1 MAQITVPGSTA
12 ESTNVTPVSA
22 EVPTG
27 VTLPEQIGDFTA
39 QTNAAEPSGPT
50 VDAAQDLPIEQP
62 EWNYFDD
69 QYEIRRMAA
78 DALDRGDSQKAI
90 RVAAL
95 AEHYNRS
102 QLEVELNLDREEKRL
117 QREQTETLLADLP
130 TSSRYF
136 QENPLEAPIFKNDL
150 KPLALMEKQFG
161 KLGSAQSWKPEIDP
175 HTKPSGTFSRE
186 KPLRLGD
193 DESTGDEELDERIQ
207 LVKRPG
213 DYLSDTVGHLGDWY
227 KVGTLQ
233 TEQGLLWNRARQG
246 FTRIDEHLLSEDRRL
261 ESEMKTLTGDAEGN
275 AIYEAAVVVGQMVS
289 SMFSGS
295 GIEGAAKGAAVGG
308 MSASVIPGI
317 GTVAGLVGGSALG
330 AATQSTF
337 DVEAGSSYRDMY
349 MAKVDPAVARWLST
363 GAGAVNS
370 LIEMV
375 GIKVLGS
382 AAKPLLGTLMTKYG
396 AKTVNAALATPTMGT
411 VLKHAALA
419 YAGGVGEEVA
429 TEVMQEGVNMAS
441 EEIARLY
448 ANGNFDAVN
457 GEALFDRLSEIAW
470 KTLQATAVLGALGGG
485 AAVGVGAHKV
495 HRANQTKEFF
505 ETAAQAVPQM
515 ESIQTAPNK
524 IQALI
529 ARQADAAGAPTTYID
544 GAEFRQAMIDQN
556 VSMTDLRQI
565 APEVADQV
573 EAAADLGVD
582 VEVSTSEYATKFA
595 STPLGQRLT
604 DHVRL
609 APDALSVADLI
620 KVDQARK
627 DLMKQIV
634 KASFDGSEQKL
645 ADRFLDSVE
654 NRQWRQESSR
664 IEKMLAAQ
672 IHTVAPHFQKAEVLT
687 QARLGASMVTLLAQ
701 RSGLP
706 IERIGQIM
714 PSILAE
720 PQAGSHLEQVN
731 VLSPEDKLA
740 QEVAAWSDQI
750 DQMQTKPSQPV
761 LMLKQTPLVMH
772 LVGADFHELKAHPHV
787 FDGFFPW
794 AERSSATHH
803 SHPEMTRE
811 VLKQLPT
818 ALADPIAIFKDD
830 RRQGSYT
837 FMLELLDA
845 KGKTVVVPIQFE
857 AQGYYGTINLVKT
870 AFGKKN
876 DLFFSLQE
884 QNDAVVY
891 ANTEKIKR
899 WNLNSR
905 TNPFRGSNAS
915 GDRVLTEDD
924 LVKAKEA
931 FPGFYQAVVQ
941 GQDEGTAQMNGM
953 SPQEK
958 LAQEVA
964 AWSDQIDQMQT
975 KPSQPV
981 LMLKQ
986 TPLVMHLV
994 GADFHELKAHPH
1006 VFDGF
1011 FPWAERSSATHHSHP
1026 EMTREVLKQLPT
1038 ALADPVAIFKDDRR
1052 QGSYTFMLELADAEG
1067 KTVVAPVSF
1076 NAHGPRGAELN
1087 LLKTAFG
1094 KNGNLWFE
1102 LQLRNNAVYVNQKK
1116 MRQWVESNDAF
1127 QHPEDV
1133 SNSGTNPLRGL
1144 QDVLPHNI
1152 LTEDDLVKAKEAF
1165 PGLYQE
1171 SNAGQ
1176 RGSFSPLTNTIALTP
1191 NADLSTFAHE
1201 MSHWYLANLI
1211 ELSKLGGVDL
1221 SVTEDVE
1228 TLLKEFGL
1236 KDVTQWDALGFE
1248 GQRKFHERFA
1258 YQAEVYLSTGHAP
1271 TRSLERFF
1279 ARFASWIK
1287 SVYLQW
1293 SGDARAA
1300 LSSSYQAEFG
1310 EDLPDISPDMK
1321 RVFDRML
1328 VAQRDL
1334 DLAESANGL
1343 KPLFDQ
1349 KPEDMPEDQWR
1360 ELMAARDEATARG
1373 EAKLFEAQAK
1383 DEKWYVNAR
1392 LRSARRIAREAK
1404 DYRDRVEEKVRA
1416 RINARKE
1423 FAAFDALKSGGKV
1436 FGIENLKIDP
1446 ESLDG
1451 LELKPAVV
1459 AKLQKLGLTK
1469 KSGFPITAARQ
1480 LLQPIAR
1487 FKTNEQLVAG
1497 LIAGSKDREKIIQ
1510 DETSR
1515 ICLENKS
1522 DYFDPIKKEEL
1533 IEKAIH
1539 SEARG
1544 RMVATELKYLAG
1556 DKTMSARVIRE
1567 AARQVALERF
1577 EQMRAGKIN
1586 PKTFMA
1592 AESRASRE
1600 AYSKLVAGDRLGAAM
1615 AKRRQLLNHEFALMA
1630 IDFKRT
1636 MDHLSDLRKQIFKSD
1651 KELAK
1656 TRDIDVIAVARY
1668 ILNASGFGRIHPK
1681 DMNANALEK
1690 TIAKFKNNDANK
1702 FEEYKAILA
1711 PYGYSPGRN
1720 YDWRTYAVAD
1730 VRAILQQVNDFWKK
1744 AGDDRAVL
1752 LHGRRKNLTEVVDEL
1767 VTHID
1772 NGKDIFSAGAKSAVT
1787 PMEKLRFHYLGW
1799 KASMMRVESWCR
1811 IMDGGRAGI
1820 FSKYIYQ
1827 PVENAVV
1834 RYKNENMEYQRRFG
1848 EILQSAEKEW
1858 GQSDAI
1864 EAPEINYTF
1873 NTKAELMGAILHTG
1887 NASNKRKLLLGGRGI
1902 DDNNVRHAWA
1912 AIKERDDGT
1921 QYVDTSAWDSFINRM
1936 YVQGRVTKADMD
1948 AVQAIWDLLEE
1959 TKPKAQAAY
1968 MEMYGYR
1975 FEEVQA
1981 TSVVTPFGTYRGGY
1995 VPAVT
2000 DRYLYQKRDAQMKQE
2015 ELERSNFLTLM
2026 PVHKPGFSKTR
2037 VEDFTQPLQLNVAA
2051 YGMHIAKVLRFAD
2064 IAPAVM
2070 QVDKIIT
2077 NHRFQDAIAAHNP
2090 RLVSQMLKPFLTRAV
2105 GQTVSDGKIGWVDR
2119 TFNHLRGLAGMNVMF
2134 LNLINTFQQWTGFSI
2149 AASKVPAS
2157 LIGRAFKEY
2166 GLAPKECAEFVKA
2179 ASPFMRQRLDNF
2191 AYEYQSTIEEIG
2203 NQQVQKISQVQG
2215 LGNKAAA
2222 VWSKG
2227 APVRDMV
2234 NRHGY
2239 ILQTLAQYP
2248 IDVSVWKAAYEYNY
2262 SHGMSHEEAVQE
2274 ADSVIRTTQS
2284 DFNPE
2289 NVSAIEAGSAL
2300 KRFFLVFYNYFNMQ
2314 YNLLQERAAF
2324 RKATKQY
2331 GRFALDAI
2339 LIVWIP
2345 SVVGKL
2351 ITDALMGGSD
2361 DDDDDALD
2369 ALDIIQLTVGEPL
2382 KGTISMVP
2390 LAGQISAFAGAKMA
2404 QAGSVTAQAI
2414 WGKSPY
2420 VGRVGSAPA
2429 IMLMEGAISGASD
2442 IVRIINDGE
2451 KVNGRTAARNI
2462 LDLTAVATGMPVGG
2476 LKRPI
2481 GYIAGVAS
2489 GDIDEPETALQ
2500 AVRGLVGGK

>member
-161 KLGSAQSWKPEIDP
+161 RLGSAQSWKPEIDP

-275 AIYEAAVVVGQMVS
+275 AIYEAAVVVGQMIS

-349 MAKVDPAVARWLST
+349 MAKVDPAAARWLST

-515 ESIQTAPNK
+515 ASIQTAPNK

-634 KASFDGSEQKL
+634 KASFDGNEQKL

-740 QEVAAWSDQI
+740 QEVAAWSNLI

-794 AERSSATHH
+794 VERSSATHH

-915 GDRVLTEDD
+915 GNRVLTEDD

-941 GQDEGTAQMNGM
+941 GQDEGTAQMNGT

-964 AWSDQIDQMQT
+964 AWGKQIDQMQS
-975 KPSQPV
+975 KPTQPV

-1006 VFDGF
+1006 VFDGL
-1011 FPWAERSSATHHSHP
+1011 FPEAKRSSPNHNSHR
-1026 EMTREVLKQLPT
+1026 EMTRDVLRQIPA
-1038 ALADPVAIFKDDRR
+1038 ALADPIAVFKDDRR
-1052 QGSYTFMLELADAEG
+1052 PNSFVFMVDVQDTSG
-1067 KTVVAPVSF
+1067 KTVIVPIAF
-1076 NAHGPRGAELN
+1076 EAHGANATIN
-1087 LLKTAFG
+1087 LATTAYG
-1094 KNGNLWFE
+1094 KDSSLWFE
-1102 LQLRNNAVYVNQKK
+1102 LQINNGAVRYVNQEK
-1116 MRQWVESNDAF
+1116 MRQWNN
-1127 QHPEDV
+1127 
-1133 SNSGTNPLRGL
+1133 SNSASFEYPRPTSGSNSLFDADSLDIT
-1144 QDVLPHNI
+1144 I

-1211 ELSKLGGVDL
+1211 EFSKLDGVDI

-1236 KDVTQWDALGFE
+1236 KDVAQWDALGFE

-1300 LSSSYQAEFG
+1300 LSASYQAEFG

-1360 ELMAARDEATARG
+1360 ELMAARDEATAQG
-1373 EAKLFEAQAK
+1373 EVKLFEAQAK

-1392 LRSARRIAREAK
+1392 LRSARRIDREAK

-1436 FGIENLKIDP
+1436 FGIENLKIAP

-1451 LELKPAVV
+1451 LGLKPAVV

-1469 KSGFPITAARQ
+1469 KLGFPITAARQ

-1522 DYFDPIKKEEL
+1522 NYFDPVKKEEL

-1690 TIAKFKNNDANK
+1690 TIEKFKNNDANK

-1772 NGKDIFSAGAKSAVT
+1772 NGKDIFSAGANSAVT

-2351 ITDALMGGSD
+2351 ITDALMGGGD

-2442 IVRIINDGE
+2442 IVRIINDDE

>member
-161 KLGSAQSWKPEIDP
+161 KLGSAQSWKSEIDP

-772 LVGADFHELKAHPHV
+772 LVGADFHKLKAHPHV

-994 GADFHELKAHPH
+994 GADFHKLKAHPH

-2442 IVRIINDGE
+2442 IVRIINDDE

>member
-161 KLGSAQSWKPEIDP
+161 RLGSAQSWKPEIDP

-349 MAKVDPAVARWLST
+349 MAKVDPAAARWLST

-448 ANGNFDAVN
+448 ANGNFGAVN

-634 KASFDGSEQKL
+634 KASFDGNEQKL

-701 RSGLP
+701 RSGIP
-706 IERIGQIM
+706 AERIGQIM
-714 PSILAE
+714 PTILAKHTYVNQKKMRQWLRTDASLRLE
-720 PQAGSHLEQVN
+720 NVYDSGSNSLRGSQGVMGNTILTELDLVKAKEKVPGFYQVVHGQDGVTAQMNGTSPQEKLAQEVAAWEKQIDQMQSKPTQPVLMLKQTPLVMHLVGADFHELKAHSHVFDGLFPEAKRSSPNHNIHVEMTRDVLKQLPTALADPIAIFKDDRRDGSFTFMLELTDSDGKTVVAPVSFNAHGPRGAELNLLKTAFGKNGNLWFELQLRNNAVYVNQEKMRQWNNSNSASFEYPRPTSGSNSLFDADSLDITILTEDDLVKAKEAFPGFYQAVVQGQDEGTAQMNGMSPQA
-731 VLSPEDKLA
+731 KLA

-837 FMLELLDA
+837 FMLEL
-845 KGKTVVVPIQFE
+845 F
-857 AQGYYGTINLVKT
+857 
-870 AFGKKN
+870 
-876 DLFFSLQE
+876 
-884 QNDAVVY
+884 
-891 ANTEKIKR
+891 
-899 WNLNSR
+899 
-905 TNPFRGSNAS
+905 
-915 GDRVLTEDD
+915 
-924 LVKAKEA
+924 
-931 FPGFYQAVVQ
+931 
-941 GQDEGTAQMNGM
+941 
-953 SPQEK
+953 
-958 LAQEVA
+958 
-964 AWSDQIDQMQT
+964 
-975 KPSQPV
+975 
-981 LMLKQ
+981 
-986 TPLVMHLV
+986 
-994 GADFHELKAHPH
+994 
-1006 VFDGF
+1006 
-1011 FPWAERSSATHHSHP
+1011 
-1026 EMTREVLKQLPT
+1026 
-1038 ALADPVAIFKDDRR
+1038 
-1052 QGSYTFMLELADAEG
+1052 
-1067 KTVVAPVSF
+1067 
-1076 NAHGPRGAELN
+1076 
-1087 LLKTAFG
+1087 
-1094 KNGNLWFE
+1094 
-1102 LQLRNNAVYVNQKK
+1102 
-1116 MRQWVESNDAF
+1116 
-1127 QHPEDV
+1127 
-1133 SNSGTNPLRGL
+1133 
-1144 QDVLPHNI
+1144 
-1152 LTEDDLVKAKEAF
+1152 
-1165 PGLYQE
+1165 
-1171 SNAGQ
+1171 NAGQ

-1211 ELSKLGGVDL
+1211 EFSKLDGVDI

-1236 KDVTQWDALGFE
+1236 KDVAQWDALGFE

-1300 LSSSYQAEFG
+1300 LSASYQAEFG

-1392 LRSARRIAREAK
+1392 LRSARRIDREAK

-1451 LELKPAVV
+1451 LGLKPAVV

-1556 DKTMSARVIRE
+1556 DKTMSARVIQE

-1615 AKRRQLLNHEFALMA
+1615 AKRRQLLNYEFALMA

-1690 TIAKFKNNDANK
+1690 TIEKFKNNDANK

-2361 DDDDDALD
+2361 DDDDALD

-2442 IVRIINDGE
+2442 IVRIINDDE

-2481 GYIAGVAS
+2481 GYIAGVVS

>member
-78 DALDRGDSQKAI
+78 DALDCGDSQKAI

-161 KLGSAQSWKPEIDP
+161 RLGSAQSWKPEIDP

-349 MAKVDPAVARWLST
+349 MAKVDPAAARWLST

-448 ANGNFDAVN
+448 ANGNFGAVN

-634 KASFDGSEQKL
+634 KASFDGNEQKL

-701 RSGLP
+701 RSGIP
-706 IERIGQIM
+706 AERIGQIM
-714 PSILAE
+714 PTILAK
-720 PQAGSHLEQVN
+720 H
-731 VLSPEDKLA
+731 
-740 QEVAAWSDQI
+740 
-750 DQMQTKPSQPV
+750 T
-761 LMLKQTPLVMH
+761 
-772 LVGADFHELKAHPHV
+772 
-787 FDGFFPW
+787 
-794 AERSSATHH
+794 
-803 SHPEMTRE
+803 
-811 VLKQLPT
+811 
-818 ALADPIAIFKDD
+818 
-830 RRQGSYT
+830 
-837 FMLELLDA
+837 
-845 KGKTVVVPIQFE
+845 
-857 AQGYYGTINLVKT
+857 
-870 AFGKKN
+870 
-876 DLFFSLQE
+876 
-884 QNDAVVY
+884 
-891 ANTEKIKR
+891 
-899 WNLNSR
+899 
-905 TNPFRGSNAS
+905 
-915 GDRVLTEDD
+915 
-924 LVKAKEA
+924 
-931 FPGFYQAVVQ
+931 
-941 GQDEGTAQMNGM
+941 
-953 SPQEK
+953 
-958 LAQEVA
+958 
-964 AWSDQIDQMQT
+964 
-975 KPSQPV
+975 
-981 LMLKQ
+981 
-986 TPLVMHLV
+986 
-994 GADFHELKAHPH
+994 
-1006 VFDGF
+1006 
-1011 FPWAERSSATHHSHP
+1011 
-1026 EMTREVLKQLPT
+1026 
-1038 ALADPVAIFKDDRR
+1038 
-1052 QGSYTFMLELADAEG
+1052 
-1067 KTVVAPVSF
+1067 
-1076 NAHGPRGAELN
+1076 
-1087 LLKTAFG
+1087 
-1094 KNGNLWFE
+1094 
-1102 LQLRNNAVYVNQKK
+1102 YVNQKK
-1116 MRQWVESNDAF
+1116 MRQWLRTDASLRL
-1127 QHPEDV
+1127 ENVYDSG
-1133 SNSGTNPLRGL
+1133 SNSLRGS
-1144 QDVLPHNI
+1144 QGVMGNTI
-1152 LTEDDLVKAKEAF
+1152 LTELDLVKAKEAF

-1211 ELSKLGGVDL
+1211 EFSKLDGVDI

-1236 KDVTQWDALGFE
+1236 KDVAQWDALGFE

-1300 LSSSYQAEFG
+1300 LSASYQAEFG

-1392 LRSARRIAREAK
+1392 LRSARRIDREAK

-1436 FGIENLKIDP
+1436 FSIENLKIDP

-1451 LELKPAVV
+1451 LGLKPAVV

-1556 DKTMSARVIRE
+1556 DKTMSARVIQE

-1615 AKRRQLLNHEFALMA
+1615 AKRRQLLNYEFALMA

-1690 TIAKFKNNDANK
+1690 TIEKFKNNDANK

-2361 DDDDDALD
+2361 DDDDALD

-2442 IVRIINDGE
+2442 IVRIINDDE

-2481 GYIAGVAS
+2481 GYIAGVVS

>member
-27 VTLPEQIGDFTA
+27 VTLPEQIDDFTA

-207 LVKRPG
+207 LIKRPG

-349 MAKVDPAVARWLST
+349 MAKVDPAAARWLST

-515 ESIQTAPNK
+515 ASIQTAPNK

-634 KASFDGSEQKL
+634 KASFDGNEQKL

-740 QEVAAWSDQI
+740 QEVAAWSNLI

-787 FDGFFPW
+787 FDGLFPE
-794 AERSSATHH
+794 AKRSSPNHN
-803 SHPEMTRE
+803 SHREMTRD
-811 VLKQLPT
+811 VLRQIPA
-818 ALADPIAIFKDD
+818 ALADPIAVFKDD
-830 RRQGSYT
+830 RRPNSFV
-837 FMLELLDA
+837 FMVDVQDTS
-845 KGKTVVVPIQFE
+845 GKTVIVPIAFE
-857 AQGYYGTINLVKT
+857 AHGANATINLATT
-870 AFGKKN
+870 AYGK
-876 DLFFSLQE
+876 D
-884 QNDAVVY
+884 
-891 ANTEKIKR
+891 
-899 WNLNSR
+899 
-905 TNPFRGSNAS
+905 
-915 GDRVLTEDD
+915 
-924 LVKAKEA
+924 
-931 FPGFYQAVVQ
+931 
-941 GQDEGTAQMNGM
+941 
-953 SPQEK
+953 
-958 LAQEVA
+958 
-964 AWSDQIDQMQT
+964 
-975 KPSQPV
+975 
-981 LMLKQ
+981 
-986 TPLVMHLV
+986 
-994 GADFHELKAHPH
+994 
-1006 VFDGF
+1006 
-1011 FPWAERSSATHHSHP
+1011 SS
-1026 EMTREVLKQLPT
+1026 
-1038 ALADPVAIFKDDRR
+1038 
-1052 QGSYTFMLELADAEG
+1052 
-1067 KTVVAPVSF
+1067 
-1076 NAHGPRGAELN
+1076 
-1087 LLKTAFG
+1087 
-1094 KNGNLWFE
+1094 LWFE
-1102 LQLRNNAVYVNQKK
+1102 LQINNGAVRYVNQEK
-1116 MRQWVESNDAF
+1116 MRQWNN
-1127 QHPEDV
+1127 
-1133 SNSGTNPLRGL
+1133 SNSASFEYPRPTSGSNSLFDADSLDIT
-1144 QDVLPHNI
+1144 I

-1211 ELSKLGGVDL
+1211 EFSKLDGVDI

-1236 KDVTQWDALGFE
+1236 KDVAQWDALGFE

-1300 LSSSYQAEFG
+1300 LSASYQAEFG

-1360 ELMAARDEATARG
+1360 ELMAARDEATAQG
-1373 EAKLFEAQAK
+1373 EVKLFEAQAK

-1392 LRSARRIAREAK
+1392 LRSARRIDREAK

-1436 FGIENLKIDP
+1436 FGIENLKIAP

-1451 LELKPAVV
+1451 LGLKPAVV

-1522 DYFDPIKKEEL
+1522 NYFDPVKKEEL

-1690 TIAKFKNNDANK
+1690 TIEKFKNNDANK

-1772 NGKDIFSAGAKSAVT
+1772 NGKDIFSAGANSAVT

-1799 KASMMRVESWCR
+1799 KASMMRVES
-1811 IMDGGRAGI
+1811 
-1820 FSKYIYQ
+1820 
-1827 PVENAVV
+1827 
-1834 RYKNENMEYQRRFG
+1834 
-1848 EILQSAEKEW
+1848 
-1858 GQSDAI
+1858 
-1864 EAPEINYTF
+1864 
-1873 NTKAELMGAILHTG
+1873 
-1887 NASNKRKLLLGGRGI
+1887 
-1902 DDNNVRHAWA
+1902 
-1912 AIKERDDGT
+1912 
-1921 QYVDTSAWDSFINRM
+1921 
-1936 YVQGRVTKADMD
+1936 
-1948 AVQAIWDLLEE
+1948 
-1959 TKPKAQAAY
+1959 
-1968 MEMYGYR
+1968 
-1975 FEEVQA
+1975 
-1981 TSVVTPFGTYRGGY
+1981 
-1995 VPAVT
+1995 
-2000 DRYLYQKRDAQMKQE
+2000 
-2015 ELERSNFLTLM
+2015 
-2026 PVHKPGFSKTR
+2026 
-2037 VEDFTQPLQLNVAA
+2037 
-2051 YGMHIAKVLRFAD
+2051 
-2064 IAPAVM
+2064 
-2070 QVDKIIT
+2070 
-2077 NHRFQDAIAAHNP
+2077 
-2090 RLVSQMLKPFLTRAV
+2090 
-2105 GQTVSDGKIGWVDR
+2105 
-2119 TFNHLRGLAGMNVMF
+2119 
-2134 LNLINTFQQWTGFSI
+2134 
-2149 AASKVPAS
+2149 
-2157 LIGRAFKEY
+2157 
-2166 GLAPKECAEFVKA
+2166 
-2179 ASPFMRQRLDNF
+2179 
-2191 AYEYQSTIEEIG
+2191 
-2203 NQQVQKISQVQG
+2203 
-2215 LGNKAAA
+2215 
-2222 VWSKG
+2222 
-2227 APVRDMV
+2227 
-2234 NRHGY
+2234 
-2239 ILQTLAQYP
+2239 
-2248 IDVSVWKAAYEYNY
+2248 
-2262 SHGMSHEEAVQE
+2262 
-2274 ADSVIRTTQS
+2274 
-2284 DFNPE
+2284 
-2289 NVSAIEAGSAL
+2289 
-2300 KRFFLVFYNYFNMQ
+2300 
-2314 YNLLQERAAF
+2314 
-2324 RKATKQY
+2324 
-2331 GRFALDAI
+2331 
-2339 LIVWIP
+2339 
-2345 SVVGKL
+2345 
-2351 ITDALMGGSD
+2351 
-2361 DDDDDALD
+2361 
-2369 ALDIIQLTVGEPL
+2369 
-2382 KGTISMVP
+2382 
-2390 LAGQISAFAGAKMA
+2390 
-2404 QAGSVTAQAI
+2404 
-2414 WGKSPY
+2414 
-2420 VGRVGSAPA
+2420 
-2429 IMLMEGAISGASD
+2429 
-2442 IVRIINDGE
+2442 
-2451 KVNGRTAARNI
+2451 
-2462 LDLTAVATGMPVGG
+2462 
-2476 LKRPI
+2476 
-2481 GYIAGVAS
+2481 
-2489 GDIDEPETALQ
+2489 
-2500 AVRGLVGGK
+2500 

>member
-2442 IVRIINDGE
+2442 IVRIINDDE

>member
-161 KLGSAQSWKPEIDP
+161 KLGSAQSWKSEIDP

-2442 IVRIINDGE
+2442 IVRIINDDE

>member
-27 VTLPEQIGDFTA
+27 VTLPEQIDDFTA

-175 HTKPSGTFSRE
+175 HTKPFGIFNRE
-186 KPLRLGD
+186 TPLRLGD
-193 DESTGDEELDERIQ
+193 DESTGDEELDDRIAR
-207 LVKRPG
+207 VKRPG

-233 TEQGLLWNRARQG
+233 TEQGLLWNRVRQG
-246 FTRIDEHLLSEDRRL
+246 FTRIDEHLLREDRRL

-349 MAKVDPAVARWLST
+349 MAKVDSAAARWLST
-363 GAGAVNS
+363 GAGAVNA

-396 AKTVNAALATPTMGT
+396 AKTVNAALTTPTMGT

-529 ARQADAAGAPTTYID
+529 ARQADAAGTPTTYID

-634 KASFDGSEQKL
+634 KASFDGNEQKL

-701 RSGLP
+701 RSGIP
-706 IERIGQIM
+706 AERIGQIM
-714 PSILAE
+714 PTILAKHTYVSQKKMRQWNNSNSASFE
-720 PQAGSHLEQVN
+720 YPRPTSGSNSLFDADSLDITILTEDDLVKAKEAFPGFYQAVVQGQDEGTAQMNGMSPQE
-731 VLSPEDKLA
+731 KLA

-761 LMLKQTPLVMH
+761 LMLKQTPLVMY

-876 DLFFSLQE
+876 DLFFILQE

-915 GDRVLTEDD
+915 GNRVLTEDD
-924 LVKAKEA
+924 LVKVKEE
-931 FPGFYQAVVQ
+931 FPGF
-941 GQDEGTAQMNGM
+941 
-953 SPQEK
+953 
-958 LAQEVA
+958 
-964 AWSDQIDQMQT
+964 
-975 KPSQPV
+975 
-981 LMLKQ
+981 
-986 TPLVMHLV
+986 
-994 GADFHELKAHPH
+994 
-1006 VFDGF
+1006 
-1011 FPWAERSSATHHSHP
+1011 
-1026 EMTREVLKQLPT
+1026 
-1038 ALADPVAIFKDDRR
+1038 
-1052 QGSYTFMLELADAEG
+1052 
-1067 KTVVAPVSF
+1067 
-1076 NAHGPRGAELN
+1076 
-1087 LLKTAFG
+1087 
-1094 KNGNLWFE
+1094 
-1102 LQLRNNAVYVNQKK
+1102 
-1116 MRQWVESNDAF
+1116 
-1127 QHPEDV
+1127 
-1133 SNSGTNPLRGL
+1133 
-1144 QDVLPHNI
+1144 
-1152 LTEDDLVKAKEAF
+1152 
-1165 PGLYQE
+1165 YQE

-1211 ELSKLGGVDL
+1211 EFSKLDGVDL

-1236 KDVTQWDALGFE
+1236 KDVAEWDALGFE

-1300 LSSSYQAEFG
+1300 LSAAYQVEFG

-1343 KPLFDQ
+1343 KPLFDE

-1392 LRSARRIAREAK
+1392 LRSARRIDREAK

-1436 FGIENLKIDP
+1436 FGIENLKIAP

-1451 LELKPAVV
+1451 LGLKPAVV

-1690 TIAKFKNNDANK
+1690 TIEKFKNNDANK

-2361 DDDDDALD
+2361 DDDDALD

-2429 IMLMEGAISGASD
+2429 TMLMEGAISGASD
-2442 IVRIINDGE
+2442 IVRIINDDE

-2481 GYIAGVAS
+2481 GYIAGVVS

>member
-78 DALDRGDSQKAI
+78 DALDCGDSQKAI

-161 KLGSAQSWKPEIDP
+161 RLGSAQSWKPEIDP

-349 MAKVDPAVARWLST
+349 MAKVDPAAARWLST

-448 ANGNFDAVN
+448 ANGNFGAVN

-634 KASFDGSEQKL
+634 KASFDGNEQKL

-701 RSGLP
+701 RSGIP
-706 IERIGQIM
+706 AERIGQIM
-714 PSILAE
+714 PTILAK
-720 PQAGSHLEQVN
+720 H
-731 VLSPEDKLA
+731 
-740 QEVAAWSDQI
+740 
-750 DQMQTKPSQPV
+750 T
-761 LMLKQTPLVMH
+761 
-772 LVGADFHELKAHPHV
+772 
-787 FDGFFPW
+787 
-794 AERSSATHH
+794 
-803 SHPEMTRE
+803 
-811 VLKQLPT
+811 
-818 ALADPIAIFKDD
+818 
-830 RRQGSYT
+830 
-837 FMLELLDA
+837 
-845 KGKTVVVPIQFE
+845 
-857 AQGYYGTINLVKT
+857 
-870 AFGKKN
+870 
-876 DLFFSLQE
+876 
-884 QNDAVVY
+884 
-891 ANTEKIKR
+891 
-899 WNLNSR
+899 
-905 TNPFRGSNAS
+905 
-915 GDRVLTEDD
+915 
-924 LVKAKEA
+924 
-931 FPGFYQAVVQ
+931 
-941 GQDEGTAQMNGM
+941 
-953 SPQEK
+953 
-958 LAQEVA
+958 
-964 AWSDQIDQMQT
+964 
-975 KPSQPV
+975 
-981 LMLKQ
+981 
-986 TPLVMHLV
+986 
-994 GADFHELKAHPH
+994 
-1006 VFDGF
+1006 
-1011 FPWAERSSATHHSHP
+1011 
-1026 EMTREVLKQLPT
+1026 
-1038 ALADPVAIFKDDRR
+1038 
-1052 QGSYTFMLELADAEG
+1052 
-1067 KTVVAPVSF
+1067 
-1076 NAHGPRGAELN
+1076 
-1087 LLKTAFG
+1087 
-1094 KNGNLWFE
+1094 
-1102 LQLRNNAVYVNQKK
+1102 YVNQKK
-1116 MRQWVESNDAF
+1116 MRQWLRTDASLRL
-1127 QHPEDV
+1127 ENVYDSG
-1133 SNSGTNPLRGL
+1133 SNSLRGS
-1144 QDVLPHNI
+1144 QGVMGNTI
-1152 LTEDDLVKAKEAF
+1152 LTELDLVKAKEAF

-1211 ELSKLGGVDL
+1211 EFSKLDGVDI

-1236 KDVTQWDALGFE
+1236 KDVAQWDALGFE

-1300 LSSSYQAEFG
+1300 LSASYQAEFG

-1392 LRSARRIAREAK
+1392 LRSARRIDREAK

-1451 LELKPAVV
+1451 LGLKPAVV

-1556 DKTMSARVIRE
+1556 DKTMSARVIQE

-1615 AKRRQLLNHEFALMA
+1615 AKRRQLLNYEFALMA

-1690 TIAKFKNNDANK
+1690 TIEKFKNNDANK

-2361 DDDDDALD
+2361 DDDDALD

-2442 IVRIINDGE
+2442 IVRIINDDE

-2481 GYIAGVAS
+2481 GYIAGVVS